1 MVKKILIISMVLVF
15 GAAALFA
22 HDVTGRD
29 VVGSGELVT
38 IEGTLRYESPEW
50 YLDTEVGSY
59 LLHFGN
65 RSYLESTGITLEEG
79 SEISVEGFAQGNDI
93 AVVSAAADGKTYSF
107 RDKDGVPFWA
117 GRGNRYAKN
126 GEDGCRRLF
135 QGNGSGRG
143 PANRRP
149 GARQSGPRDGW
160 DGPRDL
166 QRCW

>member
-29 VVGSGELVT
+29 VVDSGALVT
-38 IEGTLRYESPEW
+38 LEGTLRYESPEW
-50 YLDTEVGSY
+50 YLDTQEGSY

-65 RSYLESTGITLEEG
+65 RGYLESTGIPIEDGKKL
-79 SEISVEGFAQGNDI
+79 SVEGFAEGSDI
-93 AVVSAAADGKTYSF
+93 AVVSASADGKTYSF
-107 RDKDGVPFWA
+107 RNRDGVPFWA

-126 GEDGCRRLF
+126 GEDGCRGWF

-149 GARQSGPRDGW
+149 GAGRFGPRDGW
-160 DGPRDL
+160 DGPRHR